1 MKLIELTKKQ
11 ELEILRGNLET
22 ERQSFIPHYRELADY
37 ILPRRPQFTLTDTNR
52 GDRRNNKI
60 VDSTATLAARTTRS
74 GMMSGVTSPARPWF
88 RVTTPDPALAE
99 FTPVKVWLYTVSE
112 RMTDVFLRS
121 NLYNILPIIYSD
133 MAIFGTGAMV
143 VEAEPYNDVIR
154 FHALPVGS
162 YMIAN
167 DDNHRVRV
175 FFREL
180 KMTIRQLINK
190 FGKVNE
196 SMNIDWSNFSL
207 HVKECY
213 DRKQYETWID
223 VYHTIIPNEDYD
235 PNKPDSK
242 RYSSFYYEKGGDG
255 RDREERFLRK
265 AGFDFFPVL
274 CPRWEVSGEDVYATD
289 CPGMTALGDIKEL
302 QLQRKRKMQAIE
314 KMINPPMIAPTSMRN
329 SKLTIL
335 PGDTNFIDERDGYKG
350 FRPAHEVNIR
360 ITEISESMKELQ
372 DRIRRCFYEDLFL
385 MLAQSDRRQ
394 ITAREIDERHEEKL
408 LALGPVLEQLNQD
421 LLDPLIDITFSIMLN
436 QGLIPPAPP
445 ELQGI
450 KLKVEYISIMAQAQ
464 KLIGTSGIEKF
475 LQFTG
480 NIVAATQQTEV
491 LDKIDFD
498 QMVDVYGDLM
508 SINPSI
514 IRSDDAVAA
523 MRQQRQQALAAQKK
537 MEMLEQI
544 TGSVKNIAS
553 SAKDLSG
560 AEAAGGGA
568 PESAPDLSA
577 LLAGMGGNA

>member
-1 MKLIELTKKQ
+1 MLIELTQKQ

-22 ERQSFIPHYRELADY
+22 ERQSFIPHYRDLADY
-37 ILPRRPQFTLTDTNR
+37 ILPRRPQFALTDTNR

-74 GMMSGVTSPARPWF
+74 GMTSGVTSPARPWF

-99 FTPVKVWLYTVSE
+99 FTPVKVWLHTVSE

-154 FHALPVGS
+154 FHAMPVGS

-167 DDNHRVRV
+167 DDSHRVRV

-180 KMTIRQLINK
+180 RMTIRQLINK
-190 FGKVNE
+190 FGNVNK

-223 VYHTIIPNEDYD
+223 VYHAIIPNEDYD
-235 PNKPDSK
+235 PKKPDSK
-242 RYSSFYYEKGGDG
+242 RYSSFYYEKGGDE
-255 RDREERFLRK
+255 RDKEERFLRK
-265 AGFDFFPVL
+265 SGFDFFPVL
-274 CPRWEVSGEDVYATD
+274 CPRWEVSGEDVYGTD

-394 ITAREIDERHEEKL
+394 ITAREIEERHEEKL

-421 LLDPLIDITFSIMLN
+421 LLDPLIDITFNIMLN

-480 NIVAATQQTEV
+480 NLVAVTQQTEV

-498 QMVDVYGDLM
+498 QMVDVYGDLI

-523 MRQQRQQALAAQKK
+523 IRQQRQQALAAQKK

-560 AEAAGGGA
+560 AEAAGGGGA